1 MGIAVP
7 EGGGYG
13 VSCCVVGRVGGPYL
27 SGVFHHGGVSESVC
41 RQRVLGF
48 FVDGFCFCCLV
59 CHVVVL
65 YACV

>member
-7 EGGGYG
+7 EGGGCG
-13 VSCCVVGRVGGPYL
+13 VSCRVVGGVVGPDL
-27 SGVFHHGGVSESVC
+27 FGVFHHDGVSKSVC

-48 FVDGFCFCCLV
+48 FVDGFCFCWLV

-65 YACV
+65 DASV